1 MIWLTWRQFRTQAAV
16 VFAAVAVL
24 AAVLAVTGP
33 HLADLYRTAGSGL
46 VDQVSSADQALYY
59 TGLLVVLAVPA
70 VIGMFWGAPLIS
82 RELETGTHYLAWNQG
97 VTRTRWLATKLG
109 LGTAASMTAAGL
121 TSLAVSWWSSPIDRA
136 VDGGGPT
143 DTYFARIDPVAF
155 AARGVVPMAHA
166 AFAFVLGV
174 ALGLVIR
181 RTLPAMAT
189 TFALYAAVQIVVPLW
204 IRSHLAA
211 PDRTTVPI
219 EPDGAPIS
227 VQNEAGE
234 IIAHLDD
241 VPGAWVTSQQTL
253 NAAGQPAP
261 VPSSFPD
268 CLRTESGPPTLE
280 QFERCIAD
288 LGALGYQQQV
298 TFQPAG
304 NFWALQWAETGLYL
318 GLALALT
325 GFCAWW
331 IRRRVT

>member
-174 ALGLVIR
+174 ALGLVVR

-189 TFALYAAVQIVVPLW
+189 TFALYAAVQIVVPVW

-211 PDRTTVPI
+211 PDRTLVPI

-298 TFQPAG
+298 TYQPAG

>member
-16 VFAAVAVL
+16 VFAAVAAL
-24 AAVLAVTGP
+24 AAALAVTGP
-33 HLADLYRTAGSGL
+33 QLADLYRTAGSGL
-46 VDQVSSADQALYY
+46 VDQVSSSDQSVYY
-59 TGLLVVLAVPA
+59 AGLLVVLAVPA

-109 LGTAASMTAAGL
+109 LGAAASITAAGL

-136 VDGGGPT
+136 VNGGGAT
-143 DTYFARIDPVAF
+143 DTYFPRLDPVAF
-155 AARGVVPMAHA
+155 AARGVVPMAYA

-189 TFALYAAVQIVVPLW
+189 TLVVYAAVQISVPLW
-204 IRSHLAA
+204 LRPYLAA
-211 PDRTTVPI
+211 TERTTVPI
-219 EPDGAPIS
+219 EPGGAPIS
-227 VQNEAGE
+227 IQEGAKQIVTHPE
-234 IIAHLDD
+234 

-253 NAAGQPAP
+253 NAAGQPVP
-261 VPSSFPD
+261 VPSSFAD
-268 CLRTESGPPTLE
+268 CLRTESGPPTLQ
-280 QFERCIAD
+280 QFDRCLAD
-288 LGALGYQQQV
+288 LGARGYQQQV
-298 TFQPAG
+298 TYHPAS

-318 GLALALT
+318 GLASALT

-331 IRRRVT
+331 IRRRLT

>member
-16 VFAAVAVL
+16 MFAAVAAL
-24 AAVLAVTGP
+24 AATLAVTGP
-33 HLADLYRTAGSGL
+33 RLADLYRTADSGL
-46 VDQVSSADQALYY
+46 VDQVSSSDQTLYY

-109 LGTAASMTAAGL
+109 LGAAASMTAAGL

-136 VDGGGPT
+136 VNGGGAT
-143 DTYFARIDPVAF
+143 DTYFPRLDPVAF

-181 RTLPAMAT
+181 RTLAAMAT
-189 TFALYAAVQIVVPLW
+189 TLVVYAAVQITVPMW
-204 IRSHLAA
+204 GRPHLAA
-211 PDRTTVPI
+211 PDQTTVPI
-219 EPDGAPIS
+219 TTGIPISIQDGAKQI
-227 VQNEAGE
+227 V
-234 IIAHLDD
+234 AHPE
-241 VPGAWVTSQQTL
+241 VPGSWETSQQTL
-253 NAAGQPAP
+253 NAAGQPSSL
-261 VPSSFPD
+261 PSSFAE
-268 CLRTESGPPTLE
+268 CLHTESGPTTAQ
-280 QFERCIAD
+280 QFDGCIAD
-288 LGALGYQQQV
+288 LGAQGYQQQV
-298 TFQPAG
+298 TYQPAG
-304 NFWALQWAETGLYL
+304 HFWALQWAETGLYL
-318 GLALALT
+318 GLGLALA

>member
-16 VFAAVAVL
+16 LFAAVAAF
-24 AAVLAVTGP
+24 AATLAVTGP
-33 HLADLYRTAGSGL
+33 HLADLYRTAGSSL
-46 VDQVSSADQALYY
+46 VDRVSGSDQTLYY

-121 TSLAVSWWSSPIDRA
+121 AALAVSWWSSPIDRA
-136 VDGGGPT
+136 VNGGGAT
-143 DTYFARIDPVAF
+143 DTYFPRLDPMAF

-189 TFALYAAVQIVVPLW
+189 TFALYAAVQIAVPTW
-204 IRSHLAA
+204 IRPYLAA
-211 PDRTTVPI
+211 SDRTTVPI
-219 EPDGAPIS
+219 EPGGAPIS
-227 VQNEAGE
+227 IQDDAKE
-234 IIAHLDD
+234 IVAHLEEL
-241 VPGAWVTSQQTL
+241 PGAWVVSQQTL
-253 NAAGQPAP
+253 DTAGRPAS

-268 CLRTESGPPTLE
+268 CLRTDSGPPTLE
-280 QFERCIAD
+280 QVERCVGEF
-288 LGALGYQQQV
+288 GALGYKQQV
-298 TFQPAG
+298 TYQPAG
-304 NFWALQWAETGLYL
+304 NFWVLQWAETGLYV
-318 GLALALT
+318 GLALALA
-325 GFCAWW
+325 GFCTWW

>member
-16 VFAAVAVL
+16 VFAAVAAL
-24 AAVLAVTGP
+24 AAALTVTGP
-33 HLADLYRTAGSGL
+33 GLADLYRTAGSGL
-46 VDQVSSADQALYY
+46 VEQVSSADQTLYY
-59 TGLLVVLAVPA
+59 TGLLAVLAVPA
-70 VIGMFWGAPLIS
+70 IIGMFWGAPLIS

-109 LGTAASMTAAGL
+109 LGAAASMTAAGL

-136 VDGGGPT
+136 VDGGGAT
-143 DTYFARIDPVAF
+143 DTYFPRIDPVAF

-189 TFALYAAVQIVVPLW
+189 AFALYAGVQIAVPMW

-211 PDRTTVPI
+211 ADRTVVPI
-219 EPDGAPIS
+219 QPDGAPIS
-227 VQNEAGE
+227 IQDGARHIV
-234 IIAHLDD
+234 AHLEE

-261 VPSSFPD
+261 VPASFAD
-268 CLRTESGPPTLE
+268 CLRSESGPPAL
-280 QFERCIAD
+280 QQVDRCVAD

-298 TFQPAG
+298 TYQPAG

-325 GFCAWW
+325 GFCVWW

>member
-16 VFAAVAVL
+16 MLAAVAAL
-24 AAVLAVTGP
+24 AATLMVTGP
-33 HLADLYRTAGSGL
+33 QLADLYRTAGSGL
-46 VDQVSSADQALYY
+46 VDQVSSSDQTLYY

-109 LGTAASMTAAGL
+109 LGAAASMTAAGL

-136 VDGGGPT
+136 VNGGGAT
-143 DTYFARIDPVAF
+143 DTYFPRLDPVAF

-189 TFALYAAVQIVVPLW
+189 AFALYAAVQIAVPMW

-211 PDRTTVPI
+211 ADRTILPI
-219 EPDGAPIS
+219 EPGSAPIS
-227 VQNEAGE
+227 IQDGARQIV
-234 IIAHLDD
+234 AHLDE

-253 NAAGQPAP
+253 NAAGQPSP
-261 VPSSFPD
+261 VPSSFAD
-268 CLRTESGPPTLE
+268 CLRTESGPPAL
-280 QFERCIAD
+280 QQVDRCVAD
-288 LGALGYQQQV
+288 LGALGYKQQV
-298 TFQPAG
+298 TYQPAG

>member
-1 MIWLTWRQFRTQAAV
+1 MIRLTWRQFRTQAAV
-16 VFAAVAVL
+16 VFAAVAAL

-33 HLADLYRTAGSGL
+33 HLSDLYRTAGSSL
-46 VDQVSSADQALYY
+46 VDQVSGSDQTIYY

-82 RELETGTHYLAWNQG
+82 RELETGTHYLAWNQS

-109 LGTAASMTAAGL
+109 MGAAASMTAAGL

-136 VDGGGPT
+136 VNGGGAT
-143 DTYFARIDPVAF
+143 DTYFPRLDPVAF

-189 TFALYAAVQIVVPLW
+189 TFALYVAVQIAVPTW
-204 IRSHLAA
+204 IRAHLAA
-211 PDRTTVPI
+211 ADRATVPI

-227 VQNEAGE
+227 VQDEAGQ
-234 IIAHLDD
+234 IIAHLDE

-253 NAAGQPAP
+253 NAAGRPAP

-268 CLRTESGPPTLE
+268 CLRTESGPPTLQ

-288 LGALGYQQQV
+288 LGALGYKQQV
-298 TFQPAG
+298 TYQPAG

-318 GLALALT
+318 GLALVLT

>member
-16 VFAAVAVL
+16 MSGAVAAL
-24 AAVLAVTGP
+24 AVTLAVTGP
-33 HLADLYRTAGSGL
+33 QLADLYRAAGSSL
-46 VDQVSSADQALYY
+46 VDRLSSSDQTLYY
-59 TGLLVVLAVPA
+59 TGLLAVLAVPA

-97 VTRTRWLATKLG
+97 VTRTRWLTTKLG
-109 LGTAASMTAAGL
+109 FGAAASMTAAGL

-136 VDGGGPT
+136 VNGGGAT
-143 DTYFARIDPVAF
+143 DTYFPRLDPVAF

-189 TFALYAAVQIVVPLW
+189 TLVVYVAVQVSVPLW
-204 IRSHLAA
+204 LRPYLAA
-211 PDRTTVPI
+211 TDRTTVPI
-219 EPDGAPIS
+219 EPGGAPIS
-227 VQNEAGE
+227 IQEGAQQIV
-234 IIAHLDD
+234 AHPE

-253 NAAGQPAP
+253 NAAGQPVP
-261 VPSSFPD
+261 VPSSFAD
-268 CLRTESGPPTLE
+268 CLHTESGPPTLQ
-280 QFERCIAD
+280 QFDRCLAD
-288 LGALGYQQQV
+288 LGALGYKQQV
-298 TFQPAG
+298 TYQPAG

-318 GLALALT
+318 GFALALT

-331 IRRRVT
+331 IRRRLT

>member
-16 VFAAVAVL
+16 LFAAVAAL
-24 AAVLAVTGP
+24 AVVLAVTGP
-33 HLADLYRTAGSGL
+33 QLADLYRTAGSGL
-46 VDQVSSADQALYY
+46 ADQISSADQSLYY
-59 TGLLVVLAVPA
+59 TGLLVVYAVPA
-70 VIGMFWGAPLIS
+70 VIGMFWGAPLIA

-109 LGTAASMTAAGL
+109 LGAVASMTAAGV

-136 VDGGGPT
+136 VNSGGAT
-143 DTYFARIDPVAF
+143 DTYFPRLDPVAF

-189 TFALYAAVQIVVPLW
+189 TFTLYAAIQLAVPMWL
-204 IRSHLAA
+204 RPHLAA
-211 PDRTTVPI
+211 ASQTTVPI

-227 VQNEAGE
+227 IQDGAEQIV
-234 IIAHLDD
+234 AHPE
-241 VPGAWVTSQQTL
+241 VPGAWETAQQTL

-261 VPSSFPD
+261 VPSSFAD
-268 CLRTESGPPTLE
+268 CLRTESGPPAL
-280 QFERCIAD
+280 QQIDGCVAD
-288 LGALGYQQQV
+288 LGALGYKQQV
-298 TFQPAG
+298 TYQPAD
-304 NFWALQWAETGLYL
+304 NFWPLQWAETGLYL

-331 IRRRVT
+331 IRRRAA

>member
-16 VFAAVAVL
+16 VFAAVAAL
-24 AAVLAVTGP
+24 AATFAVTGP
-33 HLADLYRTAGSGL
+33 QLADLYRTAGSGL
-46 VDQVSSADQALYY
+46 VDQVSSADQTLYY
-59 TGLLVVLAVPA
+59 TGLLVVLAVPPI
-70 VIGMFWGAPLIS
+70 IGMFWGAPLIS

-109 LGTAASMTAAGL
+109 LGAAASMTAAGL
-121 TSLAVSWWSSPIDRA
+121 TSLAVSWWSNPIDRSINS
-136 VDGGGPT
+136 GGAT
-143 DTYFARIDPVAF
+143 DTYFPRLDPVAF

-189 TFALYAAVQIVVPLW
+189 TFALYTAVQIAVPTW
-204 IRSHLAA
+204 IRTHLAA
-211 PDRTTVPI
+211 ADRTTVPI

-227 VQNEAGE
+227 IQDGAKE
-234 IIAHLDD
+234 IVAHLEA

-261 VPSSFPD
+261 VPSSFAD
-268 CLRTESGPPTLE
+268 CLHTESGPPAL
-280 QFERCIAD
+280 QQVDRCVAD

-298 TFQPAG
+298 TYQPAG

>member
-16 VFAAVAVL
+16 LFAAVA
-24 AAVLAVTGP
+24 ALAVTLVVTGP
-33 HLADLYRTAGSGL
+33 RLADLYRTAGSSL
-46 VDQVSSADQALYY
+46 VDQVSSSDQTLYY
-59 TGLLVVLAVPA
+59 TGLLVALAVPA

-109 LGTAASMTAAGL
+109 LGAAASMAAAGL

-136 VDGGGPT
+136 VNAGGAT
-143 DTYFARIDPVAF
+143 DTYFPRLDPVAF

-189 TFALYAAVQIVVPLW
+189 TFALYVAVQIAVPTW
-204 IRSHLAA
+204 IRSHLAPA
-211 PDRTTVPI
+211 DRTTVPI

-227 VQNEAGE
+227 IQDGARQIV
-234 IIAHLDD
+234 AHLEEL
-241 VPGAWVTSQQTL
+241 PGAWVTSQQTL
-253 NAAGQPAP
+253 NAAGQPTP
-261 VPSSFPD
+261 VPSSFAD
-268 CLRTESGPPTLE
+268 CLRTESGPPAL
-280 QFERCIAD
+280 QQVDRCVAD

-298 TFQPAG
+298 TYQPAG
-304 NFWALQWAETGLYL
+304 NFWTLQWAETGLFL

>member
-174 ALGLVIR
+174 ALGLVVR

-280 QFERCIAD
+280 KFERCIAD